1 MIKASDAAPIHIS
14 LGLDRGSEI
23 NQVSPGGHGQS
34 SVTFT
39 GVFRRQG
46 KEGRAL
52 LSLAPGVPHP
62 AESSRENTGHQ
73 HHCQAILRSGTT
85 GRVPLHQ
92 HVGLSSTDPAPSQT
106 ANPGTLGLFSSVF
119 PYIKGSQGILQVGVT
134 STWLSLKSRAQRTA
148 QQPRSL
154 PHLLP
159 DSGEMVQSDLP
170 FGGRGAG
177 PWANSRGRC
186 QAAGLGLH
194 LPMN

>member
-39 GVFRRQG
+39 GVFRRHG
-46 KEGRAL
+46 KEGRAF
-52 LSLAPGVPHP
+52 LSLSPGVPHP

-73 HHCQAILRSGTT
+73 HHCQAILREGAPPPVRGSIPHCEPPTRPCSQPDCKPRNAGPLLLSLSMYKRKPRNPA
-85 GRVPLHQ
+85 GRGYPHLAEPEV
-92 HVGLSSTDPAPSQT
+92 TCTENRAPFPTSCWIPEKRFSQT
-106 ANPGTLGLFSSVF
+106 FPLGA
-119 PYIKGSQGILQVGVT
+119 G
-134 STWLSLKSRAQRTA
+134 A
-148 QQPRSL
+148 
-154 PHLLP
+154 
-159 DSGEMVQSDLP
+159 
-170 FGGRGAG
+170 AG

-194 LPMN
+194 LSMD